1 MKSTLYALAEPN
13 RFQIVEL
20 LRKGPLTVGE
30 ITDRLGLIQPK
41 VSKHLR
47 ILSDTGL
54 VEVRVKGN
62 RRVYKLRPDPFR
74 ELESW
79 IESYR
84 LIIDESFDR
93 MDDYLQAL
101 KEEEKSHDNH

>member
-1 MKSTLYALAEPN
+1 M
-13 RFQIVEL
+13 
-20 LRKGPLTVGE
+20 GE

-54 VEVRVKGN
+54 VEARVKGN
-62 RRVYKLRPDPFR
+62 RRVYKLRSDPFR

-84 LIIDESFDR
+84 RIIDESFVR
-93 MDDYLQAL
+93 MDDCLQEL
-101 KEEEKSHDNH
+101 KEEEKGHDNN

>member
-93 MDDYLQAL
+93 MDDYLQAI
-101 KEEEKSHDNH
+101 KEEEKSHDKH